1 MLEIMEKMKAFFN
14 RLAETKQG
22 QEAINPYERTFQF
35 LLDTGE
41 NFIMEKKGNQFQFR
55 EGKISEPDL
64 LKEVTL
70 IETDTQTLEDI
81 MNVKLSPSDA
91 IEKGK
96 FWTSGDMAVKP
107 LNYWLLRLFK
117 MGQKLKIDY

>member
-1 MLEIMEKMKAFFN
+1 MLEIMQKMNAFFD

-22 QEAINPYERTFQF
+22 QEAMAPYERTFQF
-35 LLDTGE
+35 LLNTGE
-41 NFIMEKKGNQFQFR
+41 AFIMEKKGGRFQFR
-55 EGKISEPDL
+55 EGKIPNPDL

-70 IETDTQTLEDI
+70 IETDAQTLEDI
-81 MNVKLSPSDA
+81 LNVRLSPSDA

-117 MGQKLKIDY
+117 MGQKLIIDY

>member
-22 QEAINPYERTFQF
+22 QEAMAPYERTFEFF
-35 LLDTGE
+35 LNTGE
-41 NFIMEKKGNQFQFR
+41 TFIMEKKGNQFQFR
-55 EGKISEPDL
+55 EGKISNPDL

-70 IETDTQTLEDI
+70 IETDAQTLEDI
-81 MNVKLSPSDA
+81 MNVRLSPSDA

-107 LNYWLLRLFK
+107 LNYWL
-117 MGQKLKIDY
+117 